1 MNRLEKENEH
11 NEHDNV
17 EVSVVYSNTG
27 RTTKFAISKNAT
39 LEELFKEAYVKLG
52 EPKRDTDQYF
62 CLNGSSM
69 TGELNKTVES
79 VIKTKCKEAKF
90 EIRGPSGG
98 AL

>member
-1 MNRLEKENEH
+1 MEKEGEH
-11 NEHDNV
+11 SEHHDV
-17 EVSVVYSNTG
+17 EVSVTYSNTG
-27 RTTKFAISKNAT
+27 RTTKFAISKNVT
-39 LEELFKEAYVKLG
+39 LQEVFKEAYVKLG

-69 TGELNKTVES
+69 AEELNKTIES
-79 VIKTKCKEAKF
+79 VIKSKCKEAKF